1 MPSMQHGTD
10 YVRVKQ
16 CRYGRMIYNVNDQYI
31 GRSLDLYG
39 EYSEGEVEVFRQILR
54 PGDVALDVGANI
66 GVHTVPMAH
75 LVGERGAVLAFEAQR
90 TAYQALCGNVALNG
104 LLNVWCRNVAIG
116 DARGSTI
123 IVPVLNPER
132 PNNFGGLALGK
143 YAAGDRIPV
152 VRLDDNPPQACRL
165 IKVDVE
171 GMELQVLRGA
181 VGLIERF
188 RPILYV
194 ENDKAEKSAELI
206 RYIASLGY
214 DLYWHRPPLFNPQNY
229 LAHDENVFG
238 DVLSHNMLCVHRG
251 STGKLEGFPRVDVP
265 K

>member
-1 MPSMQHGTD
+1 MMREMERGPA

-16 CRYGRMIYNVNDQYI
+16 CRHGRMMYNVNDQYI

-39 EYSEGEVEVFRQILR
+39 EYSEGEVDLFRQVLR
-54 PGDVALDVGANI
+54 PGDLALDVGANI
-66 GVHTVPMAH
+66 GVHTVPMAR
-75 LVGERGAVLAFEAQR
+75 LVGERGAVFAFEAQR
-90 TAYQALCGNVALNG
+90 TAYQTLCGNVAVNG
-104 LLNVWCRNVAIG
+104 LLHVWCHNVAVG
-116 DARGSTI
+116 DSPGSI

-143 YAAGDRIPV
+143 YAAGDRIPIS
-152 VRLDDNPPQACRL
+152 RLDDTPMPACRF

-181 VGLIERF
+181 AKLIERF
-188 RPILYV
+188 RPVLYV

-206 RYIASLGY
+206 RHIDSLGY
-214 DLYWHRPPLFNPQNY
+214 DLYWHRPPLFNPQNF
-229 LAHDENVFG
+229 LGHGENVFA
-238 DVLSHNMLCVHRG
+238 DVLSHNMLCLHR
-251 STGKLEGFPRVDVP
+251 SHVGKMEGFPPVEVP